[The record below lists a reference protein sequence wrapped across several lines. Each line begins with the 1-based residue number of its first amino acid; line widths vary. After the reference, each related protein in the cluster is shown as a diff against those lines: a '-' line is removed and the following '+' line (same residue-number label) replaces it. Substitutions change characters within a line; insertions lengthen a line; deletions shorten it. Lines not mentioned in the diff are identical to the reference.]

1 MSFRI
6 NESLDKTSRSRSH
19 ITRGKL
25 LFVIATALTGL
36 LLASVALAI
45 QSPST
50 PSRTRNPATTVAA
63 ATPWITPQD
72 ELGAPSIST
81 PGGASEGAG
90 AFDAID
96 CPTASLCVA
105 VGGDASLS
113 GTVATTSNDGN
124 TWSSSSLPTGLPE
137 MESVSCSS
145 ASQCVAVGSGVA
157 ITSIDGGVTWNA
169 HSIPTNNTTL
179 LGVSC
184 PSGTATCVAVGV
196 IPDDAGPLN
205 GAIVVSNDNGVTW
218 SAPSTSFPLGALGGV
233 SCASGSFC
241 VAVGAQILVTSDAG
255 QTWTQQFVNGGTGV
269 LRSVSCGSS
278 TTCVAV
284 GANPIG
290 ATHKSE
296 SGHEIQTTNG
306 GAKWSDASL
315 PAGSWLVNALACPD
329 ASDCVLSGPSPNAT
343 GTPAW
348 TSSDGG
354 STWSATA
361 LPSAVSA
368 VSSVSC
374 VTATSCVYVGLAGS
388 SPTSGTGAGSTGWS
402 NTPVTTV
409 FSTAAGSAS

>member
-1 MSFRI
+1 MSTRFK
-6 NESLDKTSRSRSH
+6 ESGDRRSRRESH
-19 ITRGKL
+19 FTKRTVFVISASVAGGL
-25 LFVIATALTGL
+25 LFT
-36 LLASVALAI
+36 SVALAMG
-45 QSPST
+45 SPST
-50 PSRTRNPATTVAA
+50 TGGSRNSAA
-63 ATPWITPQD
+63 SVTASTPWTTPSN
-72 ELGAPSIST
+72 EVNAPIVPI

-90 AFDAID
+90 AFDAIA

-113 GTVATTSNDGN
+113 GTVATTSNDGD
-124 TWSSSSLPTGLPE
+124 TWSSSAVPTGLPE

-145 ASQCVAVGSGVA
+145 ATQCVAVGSGVA
-157 ITSIDGGVTWNA
+157 ITSSDGGATWNA

-184 PSGTATCVAVGV
+184 PSGTTTCVAVGV
-196 IPDDAGPLN
+196 IPDEAGPLN
-205 GAIVVSNDNGVTW
+205 GAIVVSNNNGVTW

-233 SCASGSFC
+233 SCANGSFC

-255 QTWTQQFVNGGTGV
+255 QTWTRQFVSGGTGV
-269 LRSVSCGSS
+269 LRTVSCGSP
-278 TTCVAV
+278 TTCVAI

-290 ATHKSE
+290 ATHNSE
-296 SGHEIQTTNG
+296 SGHEIQTKNG
-306 GAKWSDASL
+306 GTNWSDASL

-354 STWSATA
+354 STWAATA

-374 VTATSCVYVGLAGS
+374 VTATLCVYVGLAGS
-388 SPTSGTGAGSTGWS
+388 SPTSGTSAGSAGWS
-402 NTPVTTV
+402 NTPVTSL
-409 FSTAAGSAS
+409 FSTTAGSAS